1 MVCYG
6 RLVSESVNSLGV
18 WSAIFVWLRICFIWY
33 KATMPNILGEIQE
46 GWGKGRFTP
55 LLAMCTRNARR
66 IKLKRTASNQFW
78 ICSLTDLFCRL
89 TDCMCRITDWIC
101 SITAKQN
108 VGCLIALLFRLL
120 LGSALKAV
128 RSSLEEVV

>member
-1 MVCYG
+1 
-6 RLVSESVNSLGV
+6 
-18 WSAIFVWLRICFIWY
+18 
-33 KATMPNILGEIQE
+33 MPNIMGEILE
-46 GWGKGRFTP
+46 GWGKGRLIP
-55 LLAMCTRNARR
+55 LLAMCTRKART
-66 IKLKRTASNQFW
+66 IKLKRTASNQLW

-89 TDCMCRITDWIC
+89 TDCMSRITDWIC

-120 LGSALKAV
+120 LGSTLKAV